1 MERKFYVKLTKE
13 LIIGGHSKG
22 GNLALVASMY
32 SNYVVRKKIKQVYNV
47 DGPGLLDKQFKSS
60 RFEKIKKKYNH
71 IIPDY
76 SLVGLLLNHTN
87 DIIVLSTNKGI
98 LAHNI
103 VYWKIKK
110 NTFERSKLSPM
121 SKELDKE
128 IMKWYRKYSSKDK
141 EYFQIFIKN
150 LDEVLT
156 KANIRSILDLKKE
169 KRRIFSLIHESKDI
183 NESTKKLL
191 TDLIIILIKCFKD
204 TKKEEIKQF
213 VTNMF
218 KIKSS
223 KNKPEKEAI

>member
-1 MERKFYVKLTKE
+1 MK
-13 LIIGGHSKG
+13 
-22 GNLALVASMY
+22 
-32 SNYVVRKKIKQVYNV
+32 
-47 DGPGLLDKQFKSS
+47 D
-60 RFEKIKKKYNH
+60 IKKKYIH

-87 DIIVLSTNKGI
+87 DKVVLSTNKGI

-103 VYWKIKK
+103 VYWKINK

-128 IMKWYRKYSSKDK
+128 IMKWFRKYSNEDK

-150 LDEVLT
+150 LDDVLT
-156 KANIRSILDLKKE
+156 KANIRSVLDLKKE

-183 NESTKKLL
+183 DESTKKLL
-191 TDLIIILIKCFKD
+191 TDFIIILIKCFKD

-218 KIKSS
+218 KIKSR
-223 KNKPEKEAI
+223 KNIQEEEVV